1 LIRLRRKVKQGNV
14 LLSQNHQKA
23 TAARGVEFEYTRARE
38 YHIGPLDVI
47 VTTGSASGL
56 RTSPLS
62 LFVGKTTAISAGRNR
77 LRCR

>member
-1 LIRLRRKVKQGNV
+1 V

-47 VTTGSASGL
+47 VETGWPSGQAAKYKSSASMSAVRGC
-56 RTSPLS
+56 RTLAEERHARRLS
-62 LFVGKTTAISAGRNR
+62 AKV
-77 LRCR
+77 